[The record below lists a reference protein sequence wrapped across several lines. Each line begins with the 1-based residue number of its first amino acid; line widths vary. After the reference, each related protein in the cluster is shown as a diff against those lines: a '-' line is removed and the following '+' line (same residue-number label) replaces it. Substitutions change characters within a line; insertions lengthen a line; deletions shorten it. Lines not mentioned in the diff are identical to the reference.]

1 MPVQPP
7 PNRCASLRPLGLIL
21 PLSIVFLFLHVT
33 PPLAA
38 PFDGNEPPLEVGG
51 SEQPLQDQGP
61 RLDLS
66 SLETAVSVFAGYS
79 IFNES
84 DMYDTYGGIPQIGCE
99 LSVGLDEAADFVL
112 GIRYGG
118 ISGDPF
124 YDSPEFEG
132 NEDVSLRAVP
142 ITAGFRINASKNPRF
157 RLYWG
162 ACFEAAWMEERVPS
176 FNPDSLDPRR
186 TDRGWGKG
194 MRLSLAPEWRSRD
207 QRRALGL
214 SFEWGGSSGEV
225 GSGYHDHEV
234 NMIGMG
240 ARLHYTQAL

>member
-7 PNRCASLRPLGLIL
+7 PSQFARPRALGLIL
-21 PLSIVFLFLHVT
+21 PLSFVFLFLHST

-38 PFDGNEPPLEVGG
+38 PIADNDPPREVGG
-51 SEQPLQDQGP
+51 SDQPSETLGP

-66 SLETAVSVFAGYS
+66 SLETEVSVFAGYS
-79 IFNES
+79 IFSES
-84 DMYDTYGGIPQIGCE
+84 DMYDTYAGLPQIGCE
-99 LSVGLDEAADFVL
+99 LSVGLDEEAEFVM

-118 ISGDPF
+118 VSGDPF
-124 YDSPEFEG
+124 YDTLEFEG
-132 NEDVSLRAVP
+132 NNDVSLRAVP
-142 ITAGFRINASKNPRF
+142 ITLGFRINASKNPRF

-194 MRLSLAPEWRSRD
+194 LRLSLTPEWRSHD

-234 NMIGMG
+234 NMIGIG
-240 ARLHYTQAL
+240 ANLHYSQSL

>member
-1 MPVQPP
+1 M
-7 PNRCASLRPLGLIL
+7 SIRPLGLIL
-21 PLSIVFLFLHVT
+21 PLSNVFLFLHVT

-38 PFDGNEPPLEVGG
+38 PIGDDDPPREVGG
-51 SEQPLQDQGP
+51 SDRPREAQGP

-66 SLETAVSVFAGYS
+66 SLKTEVSLFAGYS
-79 IFNES
+79 IFS
-84 DMYDTYGGIPQIGCE
+84 DQDMYDTYGGIPQIGCE
-99 LSVGLDEAADFVL
+99 MSVGLDEAAEFVL

-118 ISGDPF
+118 VSGDPF
-124 YDSPEFEG
+124 YDSLEFEG
-132 NEDVSLRAVP
+132 NDDVSLRAVP

-162 ACFEAAWMEERVPS
+162 ACFEATWMEERVPS
-176 FNPDSLDPRR
+176 FNPNSLDPRR

-194 MRLSLAPEWRSRD
+194 MRLSLTPEWRSRD

-225 GSGYHDHEV
+225 GAGYHHHEV
-234 NMIGMG
+234 NMIGIG
-240 ARLHYTQAL
+240 ARLHYTRTL